1 MNKKLYV
8 LLLAG
13 VYLLTTGIFFEVF
26 GFLSKPKAEEVLVS
40 PQITPGES
48 KFKIILTGPKDK
60 ICPLNGAMFTKTEE
74 ERWSTRRPLTVMIEN
89 HADSRPQSGLSKADI
104 VYEAVAEGAITRFM
118 AVFYCGTAA
127 YTQEGEYDIG
137 PVRSAR
143 TYFLDWASEYSDY
156 PLYNHVGGANCSAA
170 YDGGPCTTNYKAQ
183 AIEQINRYGWLN
195 KDTRSDLN
203 QFALPYSVCRRE
215 PDRTG
220 KTMATEHSMYCGS
233 YALWD
238 TAAKRGLTNVN
249 LNLKKQ
255 PAWDADFKP
264 WLFKD
269 DSPSGLSV
277 SPEFDFWTDY
287 KDYRVKWEYDSQG
300 NIYKRINGG
309 NLQEDFYYKE
319 VLTAKNV
326 VTQFMK
332 ETSGV
337 DEHKHLLYQTIGE
350 GKVIVFLDGKAV
362 SGKWV
367 KKDRVSQTRFYDSLG
382 REIKFNRGLIWI
394 EILPTTSK
402 VIY

>member
-74 ERWSTRRPLTVMIEN
+74 ERWSARRPLTVMIEN

-104 VYEAVAEGAITRFM
+104 VYEAVAEGAITRFL
-118 AVFYCGTAA
+118 AVFYCGIAA
-127 YTQEGEYDIG
+127 YSQAGEYDIG

-143 TYFLDWASEYSDY
+143 TYFLDWASEYGDF
-156 PLYNHVGGANCSAA
+156 PLYVHVGGAGLCHDPTVN
-170 YDGGPCTTNYKAQ
+170 PKAKALCQ
-183 AIEQINRYGWLN
+183 IEKYGWKN
-195 KDTRSDLN
+195 KGTWSDLD
-203 QFALPYSVCRRE
+203 QFSLGFRICRRE
-215 PDRTG
+215 PDRIG
-220 KTMATEHSMYCGS
+220 KPVATEHSMYCGS
-233 YALWD
+233 SALWD
-238 TAAKRGLTNVN
+238 QAAKRGLAGPWDTN
-249 LNLKKQ
+249 
-255 PAWDADFKP
+255 FKP

-269 DSPSGLSV
+269 DSPSGSSI

-350 GKVIVFLDGKAV
+350 GKAIVFLDGKAIT
-362 SGKWV
+362 GKWV